1 MSSTALGELR
11 GCSLRVH
18 LCGAPPPLLTS
29 FSSFRFVSFDL
40 WLLAFRSSQAE
51 VFEAVGAP
59 LVDAVLR
66 GVNGCLIAYGQTGA
80 GKTFTTFG
88 PVASGSAPRRG
99 ALAPSAPA
107 DTSSLGL
114 IPRSVH
120 ALFDALDLKV
130 SANRAELLSARGRA
144 GGAPLP
150 SRYSFAVSVT
160 YYQIYLDSLI
170 QDLLEPGKG
179 TLSIRQNDAEDAS
192 GHYVEGLSS
201 HRVTN
206 VTEVVELLERGDR
219 NKVVSHTAMN
229 ATSSRSH
236 SIFTV
241 HLVQQWSP
249 QLAVGVVGGS
259 PVPGAGTG
267 AGASTGTAPGTAL
280 GTAPGTGS
288 GTGTA
293 PVTVELHA
301 KLTCVDLAGSERAS
315 RTQPQGLQL
324 EEAKS
329 INRSLSALGNVIAAL
344 SGNGGHVS
352 SSASVASGGAA
363 SSVASDGHGEAHAS
377 ASADGS
383 QGNLEAG
390 FVPWRDSKLTRVLQD
405 CLGGQAQVS
414 LVINVG
420 PGAANVAESINSLL
434 FGRRSMQVSLEPA
447 VNVRV
452 NQGEVVRQLQAALE
466 RGNAESRARVSA
478 LEDRLLAKSSELES
492 LRLAL
497 GGDKGAVARLQR
509 RAEAAEARLAAEQAK
524 SAALADTHALLEE
537 ALLEQLEIN
546 TAIERR
552 LREDRAAAAESVQ
565 SAARAADA
573 GASASARGEAALEER
588 VRSLTEEVIRL
599 TERAR
604 GREEELADEQ
614 QRSDELQVMLE
625 EARAHLPAMTERLRQ
640 SEERCAELEAR
651 RAADLELSERAGQL
665 LGAMTDERVRDS
677 RERAELHEALGAART
692 RATDL
697 EASVAIEAAAGR
709 ARLEALEQRATG
721 LQATAE
727 LDAAEAA
734 RRVAELE
741 AALVQRD
748 AAAGEAE
755 GKLRAK
761 VRSLRQR
768 LAEAQAEAQ
777 TAGAGLLEEQ
787 RRTRRASTELS
798 EQDEAAAAAAEE
810 GLAREAMAQAEVHG
824 LRAQCAAAE
833 AALAEARDELDS
845 ARHAAVASQSGREAL
860 TRELAELRA
869 SAADREAA
877 AFSRG
882 GAALLERLV
891 TAEAK
896 LDSLARL
903 QLEERQL
910 FEDLLLESSAAAFE
924 DGEEAAAAA
933 QTGAT
938 PRSLASY
945 PPPPPPPPSLPPVPQ
960 LGSPGARAKH
970 LRERQLRERHELERQ
985 LGERGAHEPSGGAN
999 AEPSRSPQ
1007 RAGAALLLA
1016 EDDSAEALSSPR
1028 LKLALQRSKQAL
1040 ARAMEAINDV

>member
-1 MSSTALGELR
+1 M
-11 GCSLRVH
+11 
-18 LCGAPPPLLTS
+18 
-29 FSSFRFVSFDL
+29 
-40 WLLAFRSSQAE
+40 WLLSSRSSQAE

-107 DTSSLGL
+107 DTSTLGL

-160 YYQIYLDSLI
+160 YYQIYLDTLI

-201 HRVTN
+201 HRVTS

-249 QLAVGVVGGS
+249 QAAVGVVAGS
-259 PVPGAGTG
+259 SVPGAGTG
-267 AGASTGTAPGTAL
+267 AGAGTGTAPGTAPGTAL
-280 GTAPGTGS
+280 GTAPGTGPGTAPGTAP
-288 GTGTA
+288 GTGTGAA

-352 SSASVASGGAA
+352 SSASVASGGGA

-452 NQGEVVRQLQAALE
+452 NQGERVRQLQAALE
-466 RGNAESRARVSA
+466 RSHAESRARVSV

-509 RAEAAEARLAAEQAK
+509 RAEAAEVRLAAEQAK

-552 LREDRAAAAESVQ
+552 LREDRAAAAAAAAAETAQ
-565 SAARAADA
+565 SARAADA
-573 GASASARGEAALEER
+573 GASASARGAGPAEAALEER

-625 EARAHLPAMTERLRQ
+625 EARGHLPAMTERLRQ

-697 EASVAIEAAAGR
+697 EAAVAVEAAVGR
-709 ARLEALEQRATG
+709 ARLEALEQRAAG
-721 LQATAE
+721 LQAAAE

-734 RRVAELE
+734 RRVADLE
-741 AALVQRD
+741 AALAQRD

-777 TAGAGLLEEQ
+777 TAGTGLLEEQ

-810 GLAREAMAQAEVHG
+810 GLAREAMAQAEAHG
-824 LRAQCAAAE
+824 LRAQCAATE
-833 AALAEARDELDS
+833 AVLAEARDELDS
-845 ARHAAVASQSGREAL
+845 ARHAAAASQSGREAL
-860 TRELAELRA
+860 KRELAELRA

-945 PPPPPPPPSLPPVPQ
+945 PPPPPPPPPPSLPPVPQ

-985 LGERGAHEPSGGAN
+985 LGERGAHEPSGGAS

-1007 RAGAALLLA
+1007 RAGAALLLG
-1016 EDDSAEALSSPR
+1016 EEDSAEALSSPR
-1028 LKLALQRSKQAL
+1028 IKLALQRSKQAL
-1040 ARAMEAINDV
+1040 ARAMEAINGV